1 MEVYSDKIDTH
12 EDSQER
18 LRFSVE
24 DVLRLPQ
31 HRAINLWVAQG
42 SPQAGHVGETLEMET
57 GDPDELEAR
66 CELHLARQRE
76 LGGGHRE
83 WLPNPLEEY
92 RAGAEEERAK
102 IPRDDEVRR
111 KRS

>member
-31 HRAINLWVAQG
+31 HRAINLWVADG
-42 SPQAGHVGETLEMET
+42 SPQPGHVGETLEMESF
-57 GDPDELEAR
+57 DPDELDAR
-66 CELHLARQRE
+66 RELHLERQRPA
-76 LGGGHRE
+76 GGGQRA
-83 WLPNPLEEY
+83 WLPDPV
-92 RAGAEEERAK
+92 RDVSPASSTSMRTGTTRPSR
-102 IPRDDEVRR
+102 PRP
-111 KRS
+111 RS